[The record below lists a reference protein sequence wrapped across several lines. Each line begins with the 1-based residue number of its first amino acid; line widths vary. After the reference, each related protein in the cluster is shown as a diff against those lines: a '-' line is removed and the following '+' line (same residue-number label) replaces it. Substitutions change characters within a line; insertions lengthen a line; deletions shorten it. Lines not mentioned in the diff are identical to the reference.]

1 MPHPWESPCD
11 HEGSCTR
18 MGDLCGL
25 LYPFLFVRRV
35 IGVIVEELELIM
47 LFGVTINNI
56 IYGWTCICSAIGLC
70 LCKDAARQLA
80 LLRPTPAMIWTSAPR
95 RNRRRRR
102 PDFSQLTCFAWSQKA
117 MGMPTSV
124 AAGGQLHP
132 ASVALALNADPCV
145 YSSTRRKRAPWVFDP
160 LCSTCVKLPSA
171 HAEWLITSGHKQPFG
186 ACVRRK

>member
-1 MPHPWESPCD
+1 M
-11 HEGSCTR
+11 
-18 MGDLCGL
+18 
-25 LYPFLFVRRV
+25 
-35 IGVIVEELELIM
+35 IVEELELIM

-56 IYGWTCICSAIGLC
+56 IYGWTCICSA
-70 LCKDAARQLA
+70 ARQLA
-80 LLRPTPAMIWTSAPR
+80 LLRPTPTMIWTSAPR
-95 RNRRRRR
+95 RNRCRRR
-102 PDFSQLTCFAWSQKA
+102 PDFRQLTCFAWSQKA

-145 YSSTRRKRAPWVFDP
+145 YSSRRRKRAPWVFDP
-160 LCSTCVKLPSA
+160 LCSTCVKPPSA